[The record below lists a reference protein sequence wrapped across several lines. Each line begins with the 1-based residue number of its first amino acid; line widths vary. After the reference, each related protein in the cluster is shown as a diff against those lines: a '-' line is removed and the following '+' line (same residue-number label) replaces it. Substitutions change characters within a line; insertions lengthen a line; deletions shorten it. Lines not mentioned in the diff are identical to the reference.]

1 MRKIIAFT
9 KYSSKGP
16 SSRYRTFQFIPYWQ
30 KNGYTIDLNILFN
43 DDYVN
48 RLYKGKSKNL
58 FSIIFLYVKR
68 ICKIILLKNKG
79 QIIWIEYELLPFVP
93 SVLEKWLV
101 WRKFKMVLDYD
112 DAIFHFYD
120 RSSNYFVANFLGSK
134 IKNIVSLANHVVT
147 GSPYLTQYVLKNQ
160 SNVTEIPTSINY
172 LNYENKKYEKLENKE
187 DFIICWIGSKSTSY
201 NILHIKKGLE
211 LFFEKYKAIIHLIG
225 FEKKLEEKL
234 GSINFKIID
243 WNEDTEIDEIKKC
256 SVGIMPLENTDFNKG
271 KCGFKLIQYMACGI
285 PTISSP
291 LETNVKINR
300 NYKNLHATS
309 PEEWF
314 QQLEKIFLN
323 RKNFTEIGNENKIIA
338 KEFYNTENNYLKYLQ
353 IFGSL

>member
-1 MRKIIAFT
+1 L
-9 KYSSKGP
+9 G
-16 SSRYRTFQFIPYWQ
+16 
-30 KNGYTIDLNILFN
+30 
-43 DDYVN
+43 
-48 RLYKGKSKNL
+48 
-58 FSIIFLYVKR
+58 
-68 ICKIILLKNKG
+68 LK
-79 QIIWIEYELLPFVP
+79 
-93 SVLEKWLV
+93 
-101 WRKFKMVLDYD
+101 
-112 DAIFHFYD
+112 
-120 RSSNYFVANFLGSK
+120 
-134 IKNIVSLANHVVT
+134 
-147 GSPYLTQYVLKNQ
+147 
-160 SNVTEIPTSINY
+160 
-172 LNYENKKYEKLENKE
+172 
-187 DFIICWIGSKSTSY
+187 
-201 NILHIKKGLE
+201 
-211 LFFEKYKAIIHLIG
+211 
-225 FEKKLEEKL
+225 KKLEEKL